1 MMPLATW
8 IDHLVV
14 TAPNLA
20 LGVAYIEDVLGVPM
34 QAGGQHQAMATHNY
48 LLKLGEHCYLEV
60 IAPDPTLPAPKRP
73 RWFALDSVQP
83 TSAPRLAT
91 WVARTILIQS
101 ASELLH
107 QQLGVVTPMS
117 RGNLAWQITIPAD
130 GSLPFSGM
138 APMLIEW
145 PRDQHPIQRLTDQG
159 CRLLQLELHHPQ
171 ASQIET
177 MLSQIGMQDEVCW
190 QTTAQPQ
197 LIATIETPSGIKR
210 IEQSKG

>member
-14 TAPNLA
+14 TALNLA
-20 LGVAYIEDVLGVPM
+20 LGVAYIEDLLGVPM
-34 QAGGQHQAMATHNY
+34 QIGGQHQAMATHNC

-73 RWFALDSVQP
+73 RWFELDSLQP

-107 QQLGVVTPMS
+107 QQLGVVTPMR
-117 RGNLAWQITIPAD
+117 RGDLAWQITIPAD
-130 GSLPFSGM
+130 GSLPFAGV

-177 MLSQIGMQDEVCW
+177 MLSQIGMQDEVRW
-190 QTTAQPQ
+190 QTAVQPQ
-197 LIATIETPSGIKR
+197 LIATIETPSGIKN

>member
-20 LGVAYIEDVLGVPM
+20 LGVAYIEDLLGVPM
-34 QAGGQHQAMATHNY
+34 QAGGQHQAMATHNC

-73 RWFALDSVQP
+73 RWFALDSLQP
-83 TSAPRLAT
+83 TSTPRLAT

-107 QQLGVVTPMS
+107 QQLGVITPMS
-117 RGNLAWQITIPAD
+117 RGDLAWQITIPSD
-130 GSLPFSGM
+130 GSLPFAGV

-177 MLSQIGMQDEVCW
+177 MLSQIGMQDDVRW

>member
-20 LGVAYIEDVLGVPM
+20 LGVAYIEDLLGVPM
-34 QAGGQHQAMATHNY
+34 QAGGQHQAMATHNC

-60 IAPDPTLPAPKRP
+60 IAPDPTLAAPKRP
-73 RWFALDSVQP
+73 RWFELDSLQP

-101 ASELLH
+101 ASALLH
-107 QQLGVVTPMS
+107 QQLGVVTPMN
-117 RGNLAWQITIPAD
+117 RGDLNWQITIPSD
-130 GSLPFSGM
+130 GSLPFAGV

-177 MLSQIGMQDEVCW
+177 MLSQIGMQDAVRW
-190 QTTAQPQ
+190 QTADQPH
-197 LIATIETPSGIKR
+197 LIATIETPSGIKN
-210 IEQSKG
+210 IEQRT

>member
-1 MMPLATW
+1 MMPLAIW

-14 TAPNLA
+14 TAPNLT
-20 LGVAYIEDVLGVPM
+20 LGVAYIEDLLGVPM
-34 QAGGQHQAMATHNY
+34 QVGGQHQAMATHNC
-48 LLKLGEHCYLEV
+48 LLKLSEHCYLEV
-60 IAPDPTLPAPKRP
+60 IAPDPTLPTPKRP
-73 RWFALDSVQP
+73 RWFALDSLQP

-91 WVARTILIQS
+91 WVARTILIQA

-117 RGNLAWQITIPAD
+117 RGDLNWQITIPAD
-130 GSLPFSGM
+130 GSLPFAGV

-171 ASQIET
+171 ASQIAT
-177 MLSQIGMQDEVCW
+177 MLSRIGMKDPIRW
-190 QTTAQPQ
+190 QTAAQPQ
-197 LIATIETPSGIKR
+197 LIATIATPSGIR
-210 IEQSKG
+210 HIEQAQG